1 MNNILEVKN
10 LCKSYGDFKL
20 NNVSFSLP
28 AGCIM
33 GFVGENGAG
42 KSTTLKAILDLIKLD
57 AGEITVFG
65 TDHKKLTKLQ
75 KEDIGVV
82 FDECLVHEQFNIKNV
97 DTVFSGIYTNWNT
110 DTFFGYTKRFNLP
123 EGKKVKDFSRGMKM
137 KLSLS
142 IALAHNPKLLILDE
156 ATSGLDPVVRDEIL
170 DIFLDFIQDE
180 EHAVLISSH
189 IISDLEKVADYITMI
204 HRGSVIIQ
212 DTKDELLA
220 RYGVL
225 HCSETD
231 LQTLDRTH
239 IKGVRK
245 SSFGCEVLIDNR
257 DTFRPAKDNMPID
270 PASLENI
277 MLLTIK
283 GGNF

>member
-1 MNNILEVKN
+1 MNNILEIKN

-42 KSTTLKAILDLIKLD
+42 KSTTLKSILDLIKLD
-57 AGEITVFG
+57 SGEITIFG
-65 TDHKKLTKLQ
+65 TDHKKLTKIQ

-82 FDECLVHEQFNIKNV
+82 FDECLVHEQFHIKDVN
-97 DTVFSGIYTNWNT
+97 TIFSGIFTKWNT
-110 DTFFGYTKRFNLP
+110 DTFFSYTKKFNLP
-123 EGKKVKDFSRGMKM
+123 DNKKVKEYSRGMKM

-142 IALAHNPKLLILDE
+142 IALAHDPKLLILDE

-189 IISDLEKVADYITMI
+189 IISDLEKIADYITMI

-212 DTKDELLA
+212 DTKDELLEH
-220 RYGVL
+220 YGIL
-225 HCSETD
+225 HCSQAD
-231 LQTLDRTH
+231 LANLDRSH

-257 DTFRPAKDNMPID
+257 DTFRPTKDNMPVD
-270 PASLENI
+270 AASLENI

-283 GGNF
+283 GGDF

>member
-57 AGEITVFG
+57 SGEITIWG
-65 TDHKKLTKLQ
+65 TDHNKLTNLQ

-82 FDECLVHEQFNIKNV
+82 FDECLVHEQLRIKDIN
-97 DTVFSGIYTNWNT
+97 TVFSSIYTKWNT
-110 DTFFGYTKRFNLP
+110 DTFFSYTKRFNLP
-123 EGKKVKDFSRGMKM
+123 DDKKVKDYSRGMKM

-142 IALAHNPKLLILDE
+142 IALAHDPKLLILDE

-180 EHAVLISSH
+180 EHSVLISSH
-189 IISDLEKVADYITMI
+189 IISDLEKIADYITMI

-212 DTKDELLA
+212 DTKDELLEH
-220 RYGVL
+220 YGVL
-225 HCSETD
+225 HCSEAD
-231 LQTLDRTH
+231 LGNLDRSH

-257 DTFRPAKDNMPID
+257 DTFRPIKDNMPID
-270 PASLENI
+270 AASLENI